1 MAREGQEESKRGAKR
16 AVTREAESDRGKR
29 DKRLKGSVRRE
40 GREAGMGYWD
50 GWRWGKRWGAAEW
63 RSGGVAERRA
73 GRDDG
78 RRASGARQAQWGKL
92 GRGTWRPLRRPRV
105 VMGGGGA
112 MMASRAAQDRREC
125 DGRRTGGS
133 VTGLAT
139 GLATGLHGDG
149 VLADRV
155 VNGAY

>member
-29 DKRLKGSVRRE
+29 DRRLKEGGRRE
-40 GREAGMGYWD
+40 RERGEGKGERRGWAIGMGGVGESD
-50 GWRWGKRWGAAEW
+50 GGR
-63 RSGGVAERRA
+63 RSGGAAERRA

-105 VMGGGGA
+105 VMGCGGV
-112 MMASRAAQDRREC
+112 MMASRAALDRREC

-133 VTGLAT
+133 VTGL
-139 GLATGLHGDG
+139 GDGVLATG